1 VFCRCSKLVKVELEV
16 IVCTPQVAMV
26 SQSDLRYM
34 QIEITLEA
42 GRDLPGYILQ
52 NFFSNCE
59 FVSKIGWIGKA
70 LECYLKVDFD
80 DEGALEIKH
89 PSFTILEIITK
100 SEHSALVR
108 VTMDGPVPHIF
119 SEIENVWW
127 VHPTKLDMNKFTI
140 SIRGTT
146 ESLRRVRNAFKEL
159 VGNGFTVKLGA
170 ESLQGPEFKSILP
183 QKQRLVLET
192 AIEMGYYSR
201 PRKCTQ
207 RDIAKVLDI
216 KQATVS
222 EHLQSA
228 ESKIINSFQS

>member
-1 VFCRCSKLVKVELEV
+1 MYTSSHDGFRNL
-16 IVCTPQVAMV
+16 
-26 SQSDLRYM
+26 DLRYM
-34 QIEITLEA
+34 QIEITMEA
-42 GRDLPGYILQ
+42 GRNLPGYILQ
-52 NFFSNCE
+52 NFFTNCE
-59 FVSKIGWIGKA
+59 FVSKIGWVDRA

-80 DEGALEIKH
+80 NEEALEIEH
-89 PSFTILEIITK
+89 PSFTVLEVISK
-100 SEHSALVR
+100 SENSAIVR
-108 VTMDGPVPHIF
+108 VTMDGPVPHLF
-119 SEIENVWW
+119 SEIKNVWW
-127 VHPTKLDMNKFTI
+127 VHPTRLDMNKFTV

-146 ESLRRVRNAFKEL
+146 EALRQVRNAFKEL
-159 VGNGFTVKLGA
+159 IGNGFTVKLGA

-201 PRKCTQ
+201 PRRCTQ

>member
-1 VFCRCSKLVKVELEV
+1 
-16 IVCTPQVAMV
+16 
-26 SQSDLRYM
+26 M
-34 QIEITLEA
+34 QIEITMEA
-42 GRDLPGYILQ
+42 GRNLPGYILQ
-52 NFFSNCE
+52 DFFTNCE
-59 FVSKIGWIGKA
+59 FVSKIGWTDNA

-80 DEGALEIKH
+80 NEDALEIEH
-89 PSFTILEIITK
+89 PSFTVLEVISK
-100 SEHSALVR
+100 SENSAIIR
-108 VTMDGPVPHIF
+108 VKMDGPVPHLF
-119 SEIENVWW
+119 SEIKNVWW
-127 VHPTKLDMNKFTI
+127 VHPTRLDMNKFTV

-146 ESLRRVRNAFKEL
+146 EALRQVRNAFKEL
-159 VGNGFTVKLGA
+159 IGNGFTVKLGA

-201 PRKCTQ
+201 PRRCTQ

>member
-1 VFCRCSKLVKVELEV
+1 MYTSSDDGFRNL
-16 IVCTPQVAMV
+16 
-26 SQSDLRYM
+26 DLRYM
-34 QIEITLEA
+34 QIEITMEA
-42 GRDLPGYILQ
+42 GRDLPGYVLQ
-52 NFFSNCE
+52 NFFTNCE
-59 FVSKIGWIGKA
+59 FVSKIKWIDDA

-80 DEGALEIKH
+80 DEGALEIEH
-89 PSFTILEIITK
+89 PSFTVLEIISK
-100 SEHSALVR
+100 SENSAIVR
-108 VTMDGPVPHIF
+108 AIMDGPVPHIF
-119 SEIENVWW
+119 SKIENVWW
-127 VHPTKLDMNKFTI
+127 VHPTRLDMNKFTV

-146 ESLRRVRNAFKEL
+146 AALRQVRNACKEL

-192 AIEMGYYSR
+192 AIETGYYSR

-228 ESKIINSFQS
+228 ESKIINSFQN

>member
-1 VFCRCSKLVKVELEV
+1 
-16 IVCTPQVAMV
+16 
-26 SQSDLRYM
+26 M
-34 QIEITLEA
+34 QIEITMEA
-42 GRDLPGYILQ
+42 GRDLPGYVLQ
-52 NFFSNCE
+52 NFFTNCE
-59 FVSKIGWIGKA
+59 FVSKIGWVDDA

-80 DEGALEIKH
+80 DEGALEIEH
-89 PSFTILEIITK
+89 PSFTVHEVISK
-100 SEHSALVR
+100 SENSAIVR
-108 VTMDGPVPHIF
+108 ATMDGPVPHIF
-119 SEIENVWW
+119 SKIENVWW
-127 VHPTKLDMNKFTI
+127 VHPTRLDMNKFTV

-146 ESLRRVRNAFKEL
+146 EALRQVRNAFKDL
-159 VGNGFTVKLGA
+159 VGNVTIKLGA

>member
-1 VFCRCSKLVKVELEV
+1 MYTSSSDGFHNL
-16 IVCTPQVAMV
+16 
-26 SQSDLRYM
+26 DLRYM
-34 QIEITLEA
+34 QIEITMEV
-42 GRDLPGYILQ
+42 GRNLPGYILQ

-59 FVSKIGWIGKA
+59 FVSKIGWIDKA

-80 DEGALEIKH
+80 DEGALEIEH
-89 PSFTILEIITK
+89 PSFTVIEIISK
-100 SEHSALVR
+100 SENSALVR

-119 SEIENVWW
+119 SQIENVWW
-127 VHPTKLDMNKFTI
+127 VHPTRLDMNKFTV

-146 ESLRRVRNAFKEL
+146 AALRQVRNEFKEL

>member
-1 VFCRCSKLVKVELEV
+1 MYTSSSDGFHNL
-16 IVCTPQVAMV
+16 
-26 SQSDLRYM
+26 DLRYM
-34 QIEITLEA
+34 QIEITMEA

-52 NFFSNCE
+52 NFFTNCE
-59 FVSKIGWIGKA
+59 FVSKIGWIDDK

-80 DEGALEIKH
+80 DEGALEIEH
-89 PSFTILEIITK
+89 PSFTVLEVISK
-100 SEHSALVR
+100 SENSAIVR
-108 VTMDGPVPHIF
+108 AKMDGPVPHIF
-119 SEIENVWW
+119 SQIENVWW
-127 VHPTKLDMNKFTI
+127 VHPTRLDMNKFTI

-146 ESLRRVRNAFKEL
+146 EALRQVRNAFKDL
-159 VGNGFTVKLGA
+159 VGNVTIKLGA

>member
-1 VFCRCSKLVKVELEV
+1 MYTSSSDGFRNL
-16 IVCTPQVAMV
+16 
-26 SQSDLRYM
+26 DLRYM
-34 QIEITLEA
+34 QIEITMEA
-42 GRDLPGYILQ
+42 GRELPGYILQ
-52 NFFSNCE
+52 NFFTNCE
-59 FVSKIGWIGKA
+59 FVSKIGWIDDA

-80 DEGALEIKH
+80 DEAALEIEH
-89 PSFTILEIITK
+89 LSFTVLEVISK
-100 SEHSALVR
+100 SENSAIVR
-108 VTMDGPVPHIF
+108 ATMDGPVPHIF
-119 SEIENVWW
+119 SKIENVWW
-127 VHPTKLDMNKFTI
+127 VHPTRLDMNKFTV

-146 ESLRRVRNAFKEL
+146 AALRQVRNAFKEL

>member
-1 VFCRCSKLVKVELEV
+1 MYTSSDDGFRNL
-16 IVCTPQVAMV
+16 
-26 SQSDLRYM
+26 DLRYM
-34 QIEITLEA
+34 QIEITMEA
-42 GRDLPGYILQ
+42 GRDLPGYVLQ
-52 NFFSNCE
+52 NFFTNCE
-59 FVSKIGWIGKA
+59 FVSKIGWIDKA

-80 DEGALEIKH
+80 DENSLEIEH
-89 PSFTILEIITK
+89 PSITVLEVISK
-100 SEHSALVR
+100 SENSAIVR
-108 VTMDGPVPHIF
+108 AKMDGPVPHIF
-119 SEIENVWW
+119 SQIENVWW
-127 VHPTKLDMNKFTI
+127 VHPTRLDMNKFTI

-146 ESLRRVRNAFKEL
+146 EALRQVRNAFKDL
-159 VGNGFTVKLGA
+159 VGNVTIKLGA

>member
-1 VFCRCSKLVKVELEV
+1 
-16 IVCTPQVAMV
+16 
-26 SQSDLRYM
+26 M
-34 QIEITLEA
+34 QIEITMEA
-42 GRDLPGYILQ
+42 GRDLPGYVLQ
-52 NFFSNCE
+52 KFFTNCE
-59 FVSKIGWIGKA
+59 FVSKIGWIDEG

-80 DEGALEIKH
+80 DEDSLKIEH
-89 PSFTILEIITK
+89 PSFTVLEVISK
-100 SEHSALVR
+100 AENSAIVR
-108 VTMDGPVPHIF
+108 AIMDGPVPHIF
-119 SEIENVWW
+119 SQIENVWW
-127 VHPTKLDMNKFTI
+127 VHPTRLDMNKFTI

-146 ESLRRVRNAFKEL
+146 AALRQVRNAFKDL
-159 VGNGFTVKLGA
+159 VGSVTIKLGA

-201 PRKCTQ
+201 PRRCTQ

>member
-1 VFCRCSKLVKVELEV
+1 
-16 IVCTPQVAMV
+16 
-26 SQSDLRYM
+26 M
-34 QIEITLEA
+34 QIEITMEA
-42 GRDLPGYILQ
+42 GRNLPGYTLQ
-52 NFFSNCE
+52 NFFTNCE
-59 FVSKIGWIGKA
+59 FVSKIGWIDEA

-80 DEGALEIKH
+80 NEEALEIET
-89 PSFTILEIITK
+89 PSFTILEVISK
-100 SEHSALVR
+100 SENSAIVR
-108 VTMDGPVPHIF
+108 VTMDGPVPHLF
-119 SEIENVWW
+119 SEIKNVWW
-127 VHPTKLDMNKFTI
+127 VHPTRLDMNKFTV

-146 ESLRRVRNAFKEL
+146 KALRQVRNAFKEL

-201 PRKCTQ
+201 PRRCTQ

>member
-1 VFCRCSKLVKVELEV
+1 MYTSSHDGFRNL
-16 IVCTPQVAMV
+16 
-26 SQSDLRYM
+26 DLRYM
-34 QIEITLEA
+34 QIEITMEA
-42 GRDLPGYILQ
+42 GRNLPGYILQ
-52 NFFSNCE
+52 DFFTNCE
-59 FVSKIGWIGKA
+59 FVSKIGWIEKA

-80 DEGALEIKH
+80 NEGALEIEH
-89 PSFTILEIITK
+89 PSFTVLEVISK
-100 SEHSALVR
+100 SENSAIIR
-108 VTMDGPVPHIF
+108 VKMDGPVPRLF
-119 SEIENVWW
+119 SEIKNVWW
-127 VHPTKLDMNKFTI
+127 VHPTRLDMDKFTV

-146 ESLRRVRNAFKEL
+146 EALRQVRNAFKEL
-159 VGNGFTVKLGA
+159 IGNGFTVKLGA

-201 PRKCTQ
+201 PRRCTQ

>member
-1 VFCRCSKLVKVELEV
+1 MYTSSDDGFRNL
-16 IVCTPQVAMV
+16 
-26 SQSDLRYM
+26 DLRYM
-34 QIEITLEA
+34 QIEITMEA
-42 GRDLPGYILQ
+42 GRDLPGYVLQ
-52 NFFSNCE
+52 NFFTNCE
-59 FVSKIGWIGKA
+59 FVSKIGWINKG

-80 DEGALEIKH
+80 DEDSLGIDH
-89 PSFTILEIITK
+89 PSVTILEVISK
-100 SEHSALVR
+100 SENSAIVR
-108 VTMDGPVPHIF
+108 AKMDGPVPHIF
-119 SEIENVWW
+119 SQIENVWW
-127 VHPTKLDMNKFTI
+127 VHPTRLDMNKFTI

-146 ESLRRVRNAFKEL
+146 AALRQVRNAFKDL
-159 VGNGFTVKLGA
+159 VGNVTIKLGA

-201 PRKCTQ
+201 PRRCTQ

>member
-1 VFCRCSKLVKVELEV
+1 
-16 IVCTPQVAMV
+16 
-26 SQSDLRYM
+26 M
-34 QIEITLEA
+34 QIEITMEA

-52 NFFSNCE
+52 NFFTNCE
-59 FVSKIGWIGKA
+59 FVSKIGWIDNA

-80 DEGALEIKH
+80 DESALEIEH
-89 PSFTILEIITK
+89 VSFTVLEVISK
-100 SEHSALVR
+100 SENSAIVR
-108 VTMDGPVPHIF
+108 ATMDGPVPHIF
-119 SEIENVWW
+119 SKIENVWW
-127 VHPTKLDMNKFTI
+127 VHPTRLDMNKFTV

-146 ESLRRVRNAFKEL
+146 AALRQVRNEFKEL
-159 VGNGFTVKLGA
+159 IGNGFTVKLGA

-201 PRKCTQ
+201 PRRCTQ

>member
-1 VFCRCSKLVKVELEV
+1 MYTSSSDGFHNL
-16 IVCTPQVAMV
+16 
-26 SQSDLRYM
+26 DLRYM
-34 QIEITLEA
+34 QIEITMEA

-59 FVSKIGWIGKA
+59 FVSKIGWNDKA

-89 PSFTILEIITK
+89 PSFTILEVITK

-108 VTMDGPVPHIF
+108 VMMDGPVPHIF
-119 SEIENVWW
+119 SEVQNVWW

-146 ESLRRVRNAFKEL
+146 ESLRLIRNAFKEL

>member
-1 VFCRCSKLVKVELEV
+1 MYTSSHDGFRNL
-16 IVCTPQVAMV
+16 
-26 SQSDLRYM
+26 DLRYM
-34 QIEITLEA
+34 QIEITMEA
-42 GRDLPGYILQ
+42 GRNLPGYILQ
-52 NFFSNCE
+52 NFFTNCE
-59 FVSKIGWIGKA
+59 FVSKIGWNDRA

-80 DEGALEIKH
+80 NEEALEIEH
-89 PSFTILEIITK
+89 PSFTVLEVISK
-100 SEHSALVR
+100 SENSAIVR
-108 VTMDGPVPHIF
+108 VTMDGPVPRLF
-119 SEIENVWW
+119 SEIKNVWW
-127 VHPTKLDMNKFTI
+127 VHPTRLDMNKFTV

-146 ESLRRVRNAFKEL
+146 EALRQVRNAFKEL
-159 VGNGFTVKLGA
+159 IGNGFTVKLGA

-201 PRKCTQ
+201 PRRCTQ

>member
-1 VFCRCSKLVKVELEV
+1 MYTSSSDGFHNL
-16 IVCTPQVAMV
+16 
-26 SQSDLRYM
+26 DLRYM
-34 QIEITLEA
+34 QIEITMEA
-42 GRDLPGYILQ
+42 GRNLPGYILQ

-59 FVSKIGWIGKA
+59 FVSKIGWNDKA

-89 PSFTILEIITK
+89 PSFTILEVITK

-108 VTMDGPVPHIF
+108 VMMDGPVPHIF
-119 SEIENVWW
+119 SEVQNVWW

-146 ESLRRVRNAFKEL
+146 ESLRLIRNAFKEL

>member
-1 VFCRCSKLVKVELEV
+1 LYTSSSDGFHNL
-16 IVCTPQVAMV
+16 
-26 SQSDLRYM
+26 DLRYM
-34 QIEITLEA
+34 QIEITMEA
-42 GRDLPGYILQ
+42 GRNLPGYILQ

-59 FVSKIGWIGKA
+59 FVSKIGWNDKA

-89 PSFTILEIITK
+89 PSFTILEVITK

-108 VTMDGPVPHIF
+108 VMMDGPVPHIF
-119 SEIENVWW
+119 SEVQNVWW

-146 ESLRRVRNAFKEL
+146 ESLRLIRNAFKEL

>member
-1 VFCRCSKLVKVELEV
+1 MYTSSHDGFRNL
-16 IVCTPQVAMV
+16 
-26 SQSDLRYM
+26 DLRYM
-34 QIEITLEA
+34 QIEITMEA
-42 GRDLPGYILQ
+42 GRNLPGYILQ
-52 NFFSNCE
+52 NFFTNCE
-59 FVSKIGWIGKA
+59 FVSKIGWVDRA

-80 DEGALEIKH
+80 NEEALEIEH
-89 PSFTILEIITK
+89 PSFTVLEVISK
-100 SEHSALVR
+100 SENSAIVR
-108 VTMDGPVPHIF
+108 VTMDGPVPHLF
-119 SEIENVWW
+119 SEIKNVWW
-127 VHPTKLDMNKFTI
+127 VHPTRLDMNKFTV

-146 ESLRRVRNAFKEL
+146 EALRQVRNAFKEL
-159 VGNGFTVKLGA
+159 IGNGFTVKLGA

-201 PRKCTQ
+201 PRRCTQ
-207 RDIAKVLDI
+207 RDIAKVLEI

>member
-1 VFCRCSKLVKVELEV
+1 MYTSSDDGYRNL
-16 IVCTPQVAMV
+16 
-26 SQSDLRYM
+26 DLRYM
-34 QIEITLEA
+34 QIEITMEA
-42 GRDLPGYILQ
+42 GRDLPGYVLQ
-52 NFFSNCE
+52 NFFTNCE
-59 FVSKIGWIGKA
+59 FVSKIGWIDKA

-80 DEGALEIKH
+80 DENSLEIEH
-89 PSFTILEIITK
+89 PSITVLEVISK
-100 SEHSALVR
+100 SENSAIVR
-108 VTMDGPVPHIF
+108 AKMDGPVPHIF
-119 SEIENVWW
+119 SQIENVWW
-127 VHPTKLDMNKFTI
+127 VHPTRLDMNKFTI

-146 ESLRRVRNAFKEL
+146 AALRQVRNAFKDL
-159 VGNGFTVKLGA
+159 VGSVTIKLGA

-201 PRKCTQ
+201 PRRCTQ

>member
-1 VFCRCSKLVKVELEV
+1 MYTSSHDGFRNL
-16 IVCTPQVAMV
+16 
-26 SQSDLRYM
+26 DLRYM
-34 QIEITLEA
+34 QIEITMEA
-42 GRDLPGYILQ
+42 GRNLPGYILQ
-52 NFFSNCE
+52 DFFTNCE
-59 FVSKIGWIGKA
+59 FVSKIGWIDKA

-80 DEGALEIKH
+80 NEEALEIEH
-89 PSFTILEIITK
+89 PSFTVLEVISK
-100 SEHSALVR
+100 SENSAIVR
-108 VTMDGPVPHIF
+108 VTMDGPVPHLF

-127 VHPTKLDMNKFTI
+127 VHPTRLDMDKFTV

-146 ESLRRVRNAFKEL
+146 KALRQVRNAFKDL
-159 VGNGFTVKLGA
+159 IGNGFTVKLGA

-201 PRKCTQ
+201 PRRCTQ
-207 RDIAKVLDI
+207 RDIAKVLEI

>member
-1 VFCRCSKLVKVELEV
+1 MYTSSSDGFRNL
-16 IVCTPQVAMV
+16 
-26 SQSDLRYM
+26 DLRYM
-34 QIEITLEA
+34 QIEITMEA
-42 GRDLPGYILQ
+42 GRNLPGYTLQ
-52 NFFSNCE
+52 NFFTNCE
-59 FVSKIGWIGKA
+59 FVSKIGWIDEA

-80 DEGALEIKH
+80 NEEALEIET
-89 PSFTILEIITK
+89 PSFTILEVISK
-100 SEHSALVR
+100 SENSAIVR
-108 VTMDGPVPHIF
+108 VTMDGPVPHLF
-119 SEIENVWW
+119 SEIKNVWW
-127 VHPTKLDMNKFTI
+127 VHPTRLDMNKFTV

-146 ESLRRVRNAFKEL
+146 KALRQVRNAFKEL

-201 PRKCTQ
+201 PRRCTQ

>member
-1 VFCRCSKLVKVELEV
+1 MYTSSHDGFRNL
-16 IVCTPQVAMV
+16 
-26 SQSDLRYM
+26 DLRYM
-34 QIEITLEA
+34 QIEITMEA
-42 GRDLPGYILQ
+42 GRNLPGYILQ
-52 NFFSNCE
+52 NFFTNCE
-59 FVSKIGWIGKA
+59 FVSKIGWIDRA

-80 DEGALEIKH
+80 NEEALEIEH
-89 PSFTILEIITK
+89 PSFTVLEVISK
-100 SEHSALVR
+100 SENSAIVR

-127 VHPTKLDMNKFTI
+127 VHPTRLDMNKFTV

-146 ESLRRVRNAFKEL
+146 VALRQVRNAFKEL
-159 VGNGFTVKLGA
+159 IGNGFTVKLGA

-201 PRKCTQ
+201 PRRCTQ